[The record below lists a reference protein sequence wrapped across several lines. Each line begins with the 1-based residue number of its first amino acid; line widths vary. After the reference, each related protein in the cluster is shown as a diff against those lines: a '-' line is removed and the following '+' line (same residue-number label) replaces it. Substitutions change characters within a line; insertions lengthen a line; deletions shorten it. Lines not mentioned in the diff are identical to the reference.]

1 RARPLP
7 FPWRAGPT
15 DRVMYAHDGP
25 TATVLVTTDARGDR
39 RLRINGQYSL
49 GGGDGLFLERREALL
64 PLLLHRDP
72 RRLLHLGV
80 GTGDTLGAALSSPGL
95 TADGVELV
103 AGALD
108 VAPLFADQNGDVA
121 HNPR

>member
-1 RARPLP
+1 GVGVEGVEGGGGVGIKGGEL
-7 FPWRAGPT
+7 
-15 DRVMYAHDGP
+15 
-25 TATVLVTTDARGDR
+25 
-39 RLRINGQYSL
+39 L
-49 GGGDGLFLERREALL
+49 GGGDGVFLERRGALL

-108 VAPLFADQNGDVA
+108 VAPLFADQNADVA
-121 HNPR
+121 PNPLARLTTDHALSDLLPLGA